1 MGGPM
6 REDEALEFERQLR
19 LERQNKSKKL
29 KKQIKTKEGYKK
41 FIKQH
46 AKRVVDSALYNLRRD
61 SDLQR
66 VINQFD
72 LNLDREHTKKAVYKA
87 ALKHLRKKL
96 NKEVI

>member
-19 LERQNKSKKL
+19 LERHNKSKKL
-29 KKQIKTKEGYKK
+29 KKQIETKEGYEK
-41 FIKQH
+41 FIKKH
-46 AKRVVDSALYNLRRD
+46 AKRAVDSALYNLRRD

-72 LNLDREHTKKAVYKA
+72 LNLDREQTKKAVYKA

-96 NKEVI
+96 NKEMI